1 MAHKPNG
8 IYEKYFKRVFDII
21 LSFVGLVILSPVLI
35 VLFFLV
41 KAKLGS
47 PVIFSQERPGK
58 NEKIFNL
65 YKFRTMTDE
74 KDDSGKLLADEQR
87 LTTFG
92 KKLRSTSLDEL
103 PQLVNILK
111 GDMSIVGPRPLLVE
125 YLPYYTD
132 IEKNRHA
139 VRPGLTGLAQING
152 RNNITWEDKFS
163 HDLEY
168 IKKITIKNDL
178 EIIMKTIVK
187 VINKSDISVGNDY
200 KMPEFLETRTDINA
214 KKENDYSKWLLKM
227 LKFY

>member
-214 KKENDYSKWLLKM
+214 KKENDYSK
-227 LKFY
+227 

>member
-65 YKFRTMTDE
+65 YKFRTMTHE

-214 KKENDYSKWLLKM
+214 KKENDYSK
-227 LKFY
+227 

>member
-35 VLFFLV
+35 VLAFLV

-58 NEKIFNL
+58 NEKIFKL

-103 PQLVNILK
+103 PELVNILK

-132 IEKNRHA
+132 IEKNRHV

-187 VINKSDISVGNDY
+187 VINKSDVSIGNDY
-200 KMPEFLETRTDINA
+200 KMPKFLERRTNLKA
-214 KKENDYSKWLLKM
+214 KKENDYSK
-227 LKFY
+227 

>member
-35 VLFFLV
+35 VLAFLV

-58 NEKIFNL
+58 NEKIFKL

-87 LTTFG
+87 LTNFG

-200 KMPEFLETRTDINA
+200 KMPEFLEIRADINA
-214 KKENDYSKWLLKM
+214 KKENDYSK
-227 LKFY
+227 

>member
-35 VLFFLV
+35 VLAFLV

-58 NEKIFNL
+58 NEKIFKL

-87 LTTFG
+87 LTNFG

-103 PQLVNILK
+103 PELVNIIK
-111 GDMSIVGPRPLLVE
+111 GDMSIVGPRPLAKQ
-125 YLPYYTD
+125 YLPFYNLE
-132 IEKNRHA
+132 EKQRHD
-139 VRPGLTGLAQING
+139 VLPGLTGLAQING
-152 RNNITWEDKFS
+152 RNASNWPERFKFDIEYVKDITFRGDF
-163 HDLEY
+163 
-168 IKKITIKNDL
+168 KIILTTIR
-178 EIIMKTIVK
+178 K
-187 VINKSDISVGNDY
+187 V
-200 KMPEFLETRTDINA
+200 L
-214 KKENDYSKWLLKM
+214 KKEDVIVRGSGETIDFNIYRMKEIEEKSKHGN
-227 LKFY
+227 

>member
-35 VLFFLV
+35 VLAFLV

-58 NEKIFNL
+58 NEKIFKL

-74 KDDSGKLLADEQR
+74 KDDSGKLLSDEQR
-87 LTTFG
+87 LTNFG

-103 PQLVNILK
+103 PELVNILK

-132 IEKNRHA
+132 IEKNRHV

-178 EIIMKTIVK
+178 KIIMKTIVK
-187 VINKSDISVGNDY
+187 VINKSDVSIGNDY
-200 KMPEFLETRTDINA
+200 KMPKFLETRTDLNA
-214 KKENDYSKWLLKM
+214 KKENDYSK
-227 LKFY
+227 

>member
-65 YKFRTMTDE
+65 YKFRTMKDE
-74 KDDSGKLLADEQR
+74 KDDIGKLLADAQR

-214 KKENDYSKWLLKM
+214 KKENDYSK
-227 LKFY
+227 

>member
-58 NEKIFNL
+58 NEKIFKL

-87 LTTFG
+87 LTNFG

-152 RNNITWEDKFS
+152 RNNITWEVKFS
-163 HDLEY
+163 HD
-168 IKKITIKNDL
+168 
-178 EIIMKTIVK
+178 
-187 VINKSDISVGNDY
+187 
-200 KMPEFLETRTDINA
+200 
-214 KKENDYSKWLLKM
+214 
-227 LKFY
+227 